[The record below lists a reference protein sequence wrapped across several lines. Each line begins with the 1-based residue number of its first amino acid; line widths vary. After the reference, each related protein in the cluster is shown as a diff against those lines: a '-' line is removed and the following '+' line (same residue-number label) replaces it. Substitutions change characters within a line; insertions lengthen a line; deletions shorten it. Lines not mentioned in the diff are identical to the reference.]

1 MNDAE
6 NLPSDFEKK
15 VKFFAV
21 FCGVCFAIVAV
32 LVGAISF
39 MIGGEQRAFKKQV
52 APLFQGFNALTDEAI
67 SFSYE
72 MNTPAE
78 IQIKYKVFKIRAD
91 DLKAEVAKLE
101 APTPQLDRFKRQ
113 FFGATIRLL
122 EYSNAQIDKAGYELE
137 DAKVVQALD
146 QIKQKGGQPL
156 PLKGMAVDEMVL
168 DKYNRSMTTI
178 NKITQEE
185 LNKKRDGFYKEAKEF
200 LFDYAGMMGVK
211 KQTLLENATEKQS

>member
-39 MIGGEQRAFKKQV
+39 MIGGEQRGFKKQV

-78 IQIKYKVFKIRAD
+78 IQIKY
-91 DLKAEVAKLE
+91 
-101 APTPQLDRFKRQ
+101 
-113 FFGATIRLL
+113 
-122 EYSNAQIDKAGYELE
+122 
-137 DAKVVQALD
+137 
-146 QIKQKGGQPL
+146 KGGQPL

-200 LFDYAGMMGVK
+200 LFDYAGMMGKK
-211 KQTLLENATEKQS
+211 KQTLLENATKKQS